1 MRERIV
7 RQLSATRL
15 PVDAA
20 AAAAREIPPGQAHVW
35 YRMPLRPAAVLMPL
49 FEDAGEISLLLTERT
64 HDLPE
69 HPGEV
74 ALPGGRAEDRDAD
87 LRATALRESQEEIG
101 LEPASVTL
109 AGYVPA
115 QPVISGYAVVPVV
128 GFVDGPFEPRLDPRE
143 VSAVFRVPLSFF
155 MDDSNGRLRS
165 RERNG
170 VRAELWEYHWQG
182 HRIWGA
188 TAKII
193 REFLRLL

>member
-7 RQLSATRL
+7 RRLSATCL
-15 PVDAA
+15 PADPAA
-20 AAAAREIPPGQAHVW
+20 AAEREIPAGQAHVW

-49 FEDAGEISLLLTERT
+49 FDEAGEVSLLLTERT

-74 ALPGGRAEDRDAD
+74 ALPGGRAEPGDID
-87 LRATALRESQEEIG
+87 LRETALRESHEEIG

-109 AGYVPA
+109 AGFVPA
-115 QPVISGYAVVPVV
+115 QPVITGYAVVPVV
-128 GFVDGPFEPRLDPRE
+128 GFVDGPYEPRLDPRE
-143 VSAVFRVPLSFF
+143 VSDVFRVPLDFF
-155 MDDSNGRLRS
+155 MDDANGTLRS

-170 VRAELWEYHWQG
+170 VRAELWEYHFEG

-193 REFLRLL
+193 REFLKLL